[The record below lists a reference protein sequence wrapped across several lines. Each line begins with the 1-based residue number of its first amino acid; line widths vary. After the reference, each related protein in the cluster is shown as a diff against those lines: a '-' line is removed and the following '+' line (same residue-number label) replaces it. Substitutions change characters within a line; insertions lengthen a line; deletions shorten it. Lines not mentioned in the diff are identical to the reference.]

1 MTFRDRI
8 QPQLRDWYD
17 ASAGF
22 DFEHL
27 EEFVPKC
34 NAAELANLREDPQV
48 KAWDQMIPGPDGA
61 PQVKIRVY
69 APSQREKAPLPCL
82 FFYHGGGFLFG
93 TVYRQEDL
101 CQRYVKHVGCVV
113 VSVEY
118 RLAPQWKMPAPLEDC
133 YAALLWVWT
142 NHQTLGVDPDRLA
155 VAGLSAGGNLAA
167 AVALLARDRKG
178 PRLCLQ
184 VPLYGELDCRLETP
198 SSQEITDRKVWCRDN
213 CRISWD
219 KVLSPGH
226 MPTQYESPALAK
238 DLGGLPP
245 LFSFIGELD
254 PGRDEN
260 LTYWS
265 RLMAAG
271 VPVECHVFPGCYH
284 CFELSVPEAEVSKQ
298 AYELTYAALRRAF
311 PRDEPP
317 SFPKFPCFCGEKE
330 VSLPMEVPAH
340 LRIRMAKRNLSHAY
354 LVVGENRRPL
364 AEALAAAWVCTG
376 ETPPCGHCPGCRK
389 AGLGIHPDIIR
400 ADPEGEGLKAEEVR
414 ALRSDAYIRPN
425 EAPKKVY
432 LLEHSELLNPTGQ
445 NILLKLIEEGP
456 AYACFLFL
464 SPQPGLLLPTIR
476 SRCETLRAPGEETRQ
491 ADQAG
496 ETLADLILTGASP
509 RDRLPFLLSL
519 EKKDREEFPLLLE
532 AALSRLAAELPRR
545 PDLLPVLD
553 RLVPIRAAC
562 EFPVSPG
569 HLSGWIA
576 AAL

>member
-245 LFSFIGELD
+245 LFSFIGQLD

-298 AYELTYAALRRAF
+298 AYELTSPPSGGLF

>member
-245 LFSFIGELD
+245 LFSFIGQLD

-284 CFELSVPEAEVSKQ
+284 CFELSVPEAEVSKH
-298 AYELTYAALRRAF
+298 
-311 PRDEPP
+311 
-317 SFPKFPCFCGEKE
+317 
-330 VSLPMEVPAH
+330 MEVPAH